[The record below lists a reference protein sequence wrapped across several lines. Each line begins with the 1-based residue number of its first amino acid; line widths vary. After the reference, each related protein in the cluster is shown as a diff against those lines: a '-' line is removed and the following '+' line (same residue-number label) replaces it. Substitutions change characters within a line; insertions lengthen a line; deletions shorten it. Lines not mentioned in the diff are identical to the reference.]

1 MIVSSGISQLILIA
15 TTPLISR
22 LYSPSEFGEFTIFS
36 NIAMIFNSNNKC
48 EV

>member
-22 LYSPSEFGEFTIFS
+22 LYSPSEFENLQYFLI
-36 NIAMIFNSNNKC
+36 
-48 EV
+48 